1 MFTFTE
7 EELSLA
13 PHMASTLIPPHMRT
27 EQSTVPSTT
36 ESKDPA
42 PANPST
48 ATEIT
53 SSQNENESQPRGNN
67 ESSFSAANALPSTS
81 EEGGA

>member
-13 PHMASTLIPPHMRT
+13 PQMASTLIPPHMRT

-36 ESKDPA
+36 ESKGAA
-42 PANPST
+42 PANPTT

-53 SSQNENESQPRGNN
+53 SSQNENESQLRGNN
-67 ESSFSAANALPSTS
+67 ETASSANALPSTS